1 MGCGESKPIS
11 FEGTPDEE
19 VQHHSKSIQLAAQS
33 GEGGKGPE
41 KRIIAAL
48 RGVISA
54 TEQES
59 AVIYPSSADKFA
71 NAIEV
76 LRLEASQIYFKY
88 HNEINIS
95 RIALGRKISY
105 LDLPE
110 QESVVTKTNYG
121 KLRWI
126 PRVVNIDPT
135 SLNHL
140 GSSVE
145 YGLTGPGAASLGF
158 CVEAWVLSDQPKKN
172 GEQPPIFTLLDVLDG
187 PSRKPGMSTSF
198 LVECD
203 GKLCLDFHKQ
213 PCESKG
219 KIIESGEWTHVA
231 CVYGHELMR
240 LFINGNQVG
249 AKPCP
254 APMGETAV
262 AICMGQSGFITE
274 MRIWN
279 AERTPQEIN
288 ETMNMSISPY
298 DTRDHPALRLSW
310 FPLKKDGVVRPSGS
324 LLYDTWTKQP
334 VGSREVES
342 PIPDSRWPCALP
354 PSLIPNPQ
362 FTYNIVHVS
371 DKDEQWEQF
380 QMELNSSQPVPK
392 KYRPALSVVE
402 NRALQIVSVLMC
414 EGGPW
419 IPRVV
424 CLPPGTS
431 ACVGTTQE
439 LGLTDKGGFTIEC
452 WVRIRA
458 LQTER
463 DSCIVGIGSGDPV
476 ASDKCMRLVLRR
488 GRPLFGLCGQ
498 EAECEVGLSRMRWTH
513 LAFVWDGKTQQ
524 IYANGTLL
532 ASQKSSSMLSG
543 SSSVTIGSNHGVEDF
558 TGDLCEFRVWN
569 RPLSATE
576 VESYMKISI
585 PPLGGKGHRKLRLTW
600 LPLRNG
606 GPFSQEMWIRKKL
619 VLNKLEKP
627 LSNSGAEFLKSPM
640 PTLLW
645 DVTNM
650 RDVGFLTHH
659 PTGLLTSRTRN
670 LHIPTFIPD
679 IHELPMYWSKSAV
692 GVIDDW
698 TDCLDRAFVP
708 KWYEAPEVDE
718 NDHEAFA
725 QFPTDAAEAVKK
737 GGTWVGRV
745 MRTRSGCNYS
755 VALGLTAEVGL
766 LGVGTGGRQMTLE
779 CWIRPR
785 EFEIVDKK
793 KIVFEDILGH
803 EEASSTQTTG
813 FFFKETYALRI
824 GLANGQPFISLQ
836 GALKSLKSSDN
847 KEAVIA
853 PEPIKPNKWTHL
865 AFLCVGDGR
874 IMIYVNGEE
883 VAKKD
888 KMNPLQAKGDTMIHA
903 FGYEDRLLQSDI
915 CEMRLWSSARSKD
928 EIKEGMSKSYAP
940 LPSGLPRVPDLRLA
954 WFPCISTASVFWDH
968 KYIMYRATF
977 KQLPPDRPRFSRRPN
992 FLPKAIRSGVN
1003 SLPPACILDDFG
1015 DAFERHLSAAMVPP
1029 VVRKDDGTVDRSH
1042 VDIEFQ
1048 PLKKAPDQH
1057 FASVNTRKEEIDL
1070 GWDDIDDGA
1079 LESLEAIHL
1088 DDGGW
1093 MEEWDRGDVESI
1105 CEEVVDLTKF
1115 VPPVE
1120 SSLPCS
1126 RRPSGTV
1133 DNDVDLASA
1142 VDMLTSLGSFTHASD
1157 KSHSN
1162 LEDDEIS
1169 AIAANEKSTEEPAIE
1184 GETKDGGKEISEEQ
1198 KGDDAE
1204 TRSP

>member
-1 MGCGESKPIS
+1 MGCGESKPVS

-19 VQHHSKSIQLAAQS
+19 VQHHATSIKLAAQS

-48 RGVISA
+48 QGVITA
-54 TEQES
+54 TEQDS
-59 AVIYPSSADKFA
+59 SVVYPSSADKFA

-76 LRLEASQIYFKY
+76 LRMEASQIYSRY
-88 HNEINIS
+88 HNEVNIA
-95 RIALGRKISY
+95 RIAIGKRLSFT
-105 LDLPE
+105 DLPE
-110 QESVVTKTNYG
+110 QESNITKINYG

-126 PRVVNIDPT
+126 PRVVNVDPT

-140 GSSVE
+140 GLSVE

-158 CVEAWVLSDQPKKN
+158 CVEAWVLTDQPKKN
-172 GEQPPIFTLLDVLDG
+172 GEHPPLFSLLDMLDG
-187 PSRKPGMSTSF
+187 PSRKPGMGTSF

-203 GKLCLDFHKQ
+203 GRPCLDFHKQ
-213 PCESKG
+213 PCQSQKG
-219 KIIESGEWTHVA
+219 KIVESGEWTHVA

-262 AICMGQSGFITE
+262 AICMGQSGFVTE
-274 MRIWN
+274 MRVWS
-279 AERTPQEIN
+279 AERSPQEIN
-288 ETMNMSISPY
+288 ETMNLAISPY
-298 DTRDHPALRLSW
+298 DSRDHPSLRLSW
-310 FPLKKDGVVRPSGS
+310 LPLKSGGVVRPSGS
-324 LLYDTWTKQP
+324 LLYDTWTRRP
-334 VGSREVES
+334 VGTRDAVS
-342 PIPDSRWPCALP
+342 PIADSRWPCALP
-354 PSLIPNPQ
+354 ASLIPNAE
-362 FTYNIVHVS
+362 FMYNIVHMS
-371 DKDEQWEQF
+371 DKDEEWEQF
-380 QMELNSSQPVPK
+380 QIELHGSQPVPK
-392 KYRPALSVVE
+392 KYRPSLSVVE
-402 NRALQIVSVLMC
+402 NRALQIMSVVMS

-419 IPRVV
+419 VPRVV

-439 LGLTDKGGFTIEC
+439 LGLTDAAGFTVES
-452 WVRIRA
+452 WVRIRT
-458 LQTER
+458 LQTDH
-463 DSCIVGIGSGDPV
+463 DSCILGIGNGDPV
-476 ASDKCMRLVLRR
+476 ASDKCMRLMLRR

-513 LAFVWDGKTQQ
+513 VAFVWDGKSQQ

-532 ASQKSSSMLSG
+532 ASQKSASMLSG
-543 SSSVTIGSNHGVEDF
+543 SSVVTIGSSQGAEDF
-558 TGDLCEFRVWN
+558 TGDICEFRVWN
-569 RPLSATE
+569 RPLAAAE
-576 VESYMKISI
+576 VESYMKMAI

-606 GPFSQEMWIRKKL
+606 GPVSQEMWMRRKL
-619 VLNKLEKP
+619 ILNKVDKP
-627 LSNSGAEFLKSPM
+627 LSKTSAAYVKSPL

-650 RDVGFLTHH
+650 RDVGLLTRHS
-659 PTGLLTSRTRN
+659 TGLLTSRTRQ
-670 LHIPTFIPD
+670 LHIPVFIPE
-679 IHELPMYWSKSAV
+679 IQELPMYWSKSAV

-698 TDCLDRAFVP
+698 TDCFDRAFVP

-725 QFPTDAAEAVKK
+725 QFPTDPAAAVKK

-755 VALGLTAEVGL
+755 VALGLTAEIGL
-766 LGVGTGGRQMTLE
+766 LGVGTGGREMTLE

-785 EFEIVDKK
+785 DFDVVDKK
-793 KIVFEDILGH
+793 KIIFEDILGH
-803 EEASSTQTTG
+803 EEASNIQTSG
-813 FFFKETYALRI
+813 FFFKETFALRI

-836 GALKSLKSSDN
+836 GGLKSLKSSEH

-865 AFLCVGDGR
+865 AFICVGDGR
-874 IMIYVNGEE
+874 IMIFVNGEE

-903 FGYEDRLLQSDI
+903 FGYEDRLLRSDL
-915 CEMRLWSSARSKD
+915 CEMRLWSSARSRD
-928 EIKEGMSKSYAP
+928 EIKEGMTKSYAP
-940 LPSGLPRVPDLRLA
+940 LPSGLARVPELRLA

-968 KYIMYRATF
+968 KYIMHRATF
-977 KQLPPDRPRFSRRPN
+977 KQPPEDRPRYSRRPC
-992 FLPKAIRSGVN
+992 FLPKTIRSGVN

-1015 DAFERHLSAAMVPP
+1015 DAFERHLSTAMVPP
-1029 VVRKDDGTVDRSH
+1029 VVRKDDGTVDRSN
-1042 VDIEFQ
+1042 VDVEFV

-1057 FASVNTRKEEIDL
+1057 FASVNTKKEEIDI

-1079 LESLEAIHL
+1079 LESLDAINL

-1093 MEEWDRGDVESI
+1093 MEEWDRGDLESI
-1105 CEEVVDLTKF
+1105 CEEVTDLSKF
-1115 VPPVE
+1115 IPPVE

-1126 RRPSGTV
+1126 RRPSATA
-1133 DNDVDLASA
+1133 DNEADLASA
-1142 VDMLTSLGSFTHASD
+1142 VEMLT
-1157 KSHSN
+1157 
-1162 LEDDEIS
+1162 
-1169 AIAANEKSTEEPAIE
+1169 AIE
-1184 GETKDGGKEISEEQ
+1184 SADTVSTKNKSGSNHDESDGGQSAKDIPPAEVEATEGDKGSGDGGDASKKET
-1198 KGDDAE
+1198 GDAQ
-1204 TRSP
+1204 